1 MMNYNEKYPSRR
13 RSAGRVFAYF
23 EILLP
28 SRQAVNKAPN
38 LHETGVMPM
47 NDTNV
52 TLLLFIVLVMLL
64 KDTTKK

>member
-1 MMNYNEKYPSRR
+1 L
-13 RSAGRVFAYF
+13 V

-28 SRQAVNKAPN
+28 SRQAVKKAPN

-52 TLLLFIVLVMLL
+52 TLLRCIVLVMLL